1 MKNVIL
7 AESGTSMVDAKKT
20 AKKKYKCP
28 YCDLRIERSKLHIH
42 IQDKH
47 EDLIPEGY
55 TALRVAFNAINNK
68 TQGNCIICKKVTD
81 WNEDK
86 GRYERLCNNPACKE
100 AYKKI
105 VADRTKKVYGTERL
119 QTDPEYAEEVQ
130 RKALEGRKMSGK
142 YKFSDGGVVSFMG
155 SYEKRF
161 LEFMDTVMRAKSED
175 ILAPGPS
182 IKYVFEGQKHIYL
195 PDFYYA
201 PYNLII
207 EIKDGGDNR
216 NTHPKRLGEEEAKIR
231 AKEKAV
237 ADLKKY
243 NYIRVTDNNFGQ
255 LMSVMALLKYQ
266 LVYSDYS
273 SDPIIRIN
281 ETTLAED
288 MSGTIGAALPPARAS
303 APIIPTPSPMPY
315 ESDKDNYYVV
325 QYPKNNTF
333 SYGITKDPLQY
344 SMVSVDPTEKG
355 FYKVYKTDR
364 GKINKKYLTFK
375 IKDKQSGKQLYDEL
389 CRIAETSGKIFD
401 SSIKSNYIY
410 ETLTEGNVILT
421 PDQLIF
427 DDRFELVDNP
437 KEKERKSMAK
447 LYSWLKGGNL
457 DKLEEQV
464 DALQS
469 SQRGED
475 AYFVLPD
482 GQLSLDQL
490 KQWEHN
496 YLLLSPDDR
505 IISNDISN
513 EKYGADNLT
522 RYKQKY
528 SELLKNSDPEKVDI
542 DIEEAS
548 TIVPPTANGE
558 VSLVDKI
565 NQVKKAEYNNI
576 IIMILTDREYGIDD
590 YTSDDI
596 EDLKNK
602 WNRYIALPYEYRVL
616 SSQTANNILGMDNEN
631 LFNKAINV
639 YMAKQVPSPDPAE
652 EEHPIDEGFLPY
664 YIPSE
669 EVLKSNPEGI
679 FNEFGYID
687 TYKYPKT
694 LQRLQQSLRCSKTE
708 DTRNAIR
715 EQIIDYGWNPEI
727 PCTES
732 AIRNTYLRFSCKEF
746 QEIDAKSLLEAQDA
760 MSDIPEGLTSEY
772 LKDKI
777 TPIFVVL
784 SSGNKVYS
792 KGIKWFT
799 DSEWSHV
806 ALSLDSSLEKMYTFT
821 GAIDGGSKW
830 YKTGFSIDTKE
841 RYLREDRHMKVKVYA
856 LFITP
861 EQKDKIATS
870 IKWYIDHQDETSY
883 GFRNILNIF
892 MRKPSK
898 KKMRSGDK
906 CKMICSQFVYSMLTL
921 VNFRMRKN
929 KDISTV
935 SPADIDELSD
945 DTRFYVVYQGGID
958 KYDRLKVDDLC
969 YRLLPTLPMEM
980 YGINEST
987 GESFAQPK
995 SAIIGKPNEITKV
1008 LEMANE
1014 ILNRF

>member
-7 AESGTSMVDAKKT
+7 AESGTSVVDAKKT

-105 VADRTKKVYGTERL
+105 VAERTKKVYGTERL
-119 QTDPEYAEEVQ
+119 QTNPEYAEEVQ

-155 SYEKRF
+155 SYEKKF

-195 PDFYYA
+195 PDFYYV

-207 EIKDGGDNR
+207 EIKDGGENR
-216 NTHPKRLGEEEAKIR
+216 NTHPKRLSEEEAKIR

-266 LVYSDYS
+266 LVYSDYG

-288 MSGTIGAALPPARAS
+288 MSGTIGAALPPAGAR

-355 FYKVYKTDR
+355 FYKVYKTDK

-375 IKDKQSGKQLYDEL
+375 IKDKQSGKQLYNEL

-437 KEKERKSMAK
+437 REKERKSMVK

-548 TIVPPTANGE
+548 AIVAPTTNGE
-558 VSLVDKI
+558 VSFVDKI
-565 NQVKKAEYNNI
+565 NQVKKAESNNI
-576 IIMILTDREYGIDD
+576 IIMILTDREYGIDG

-602 WNRYIALPYEYRVL
+602 WNKYIALPYEYRVL

-669 EVLKSNPEGI
+669 EVLKSNSEGI
-679 FNEFGYID
+679 FNEFGYIG
-687 TYKYPKT
+687 TYKYPKA
-694 LQRLQQSLRCSKTE
+694 LQRLQQSLRCAKTE
-708 DTRNAIR
+708 DARNAIR

-732 AIRNTYLRFSCKEF
+732 AIRNTYVRFSCKEF

-870 IKWYIDHQDETSY
+870 IKWYIDHQNETSY

-898 KKMRSGDK
+898 QKMKSGDK

-945 DTRFYVVYQGGID
+945 DTRFYVVYQGSID

-987 GESFAQPK
+987 GESSAQPK
-995 SAIIGKPNEITKV
+995 SAIGKRNEITKV
-1008 LEMANE
+1008 LEMADE

>member
-68 TQGNCIICKKVTD
+68 TEGHCIICKKVTD

-105 VADRTKKVYGTERL
+105 VAARTKKVYGTERL

-155 SYEKRF
+155 SYEKKF
-161 LEFMDTVMRAKSED
+161 LEFMDTVMRVKSED

-195 PDFYYA
+195 PDFYYV

-237 ADLKKY
+237 ANLKKY

-325 QYPKNNTF
+325 QYPKNNAF

-355 FYKVYKTDR
+355 FYKVYKTDK

-389 CRIAETSGKIFD
+389 CRIAETTGKIFD
-401 SSIKSNYIY
+401 SNIKSNYIY
-410 ETLTEGNVILT
+410 ETLTEGNVILA
-421 PDQLIF
+421 PDQLMF

-469 SQRGED
+469 SQKGED

-548 TIVPPTANGE
+548 AIVASTTNGE
-558 VSLVDKI
+558 VSFVDKI
-565 NQVKKAEYNNI
+565 NQVKKAESNNI

-631 LFNKAINV
+631 LFNKAINA

-652 EEHPIDEGFLPY
+652 EEHPIDECFLPY

-679 FNEFGYID
+679 FDEFGYID
-687 TYKYPKT
+687 PYKYPKT
-694 LQRLQQSLRCSKTE
+694 LQRLQQSFRCAKTE
-708 DTRNAIR
+708 EARKALR

-861 EQKDKIATS
+861 EQKYKIATS

-898 KKMRSGDK
+898 QKMRSGDK

-995 SAIIGKPNEITKV
+995 SAIGKPNEITKV